1 MYYRR
6 KILLALLETFDGRM
20 EKIALQ
26 KLLFLFSQRQSKPAF
41 YFVPY
46 KFGCFSFQANA
57 DLGTLSK
64 YDLVKERG
72 KEWFSIAE
80 ESYRAAI
87 RPADQLLLDELKHKY
102 QKKSSQEILLETYR
116 KHPYYAINSQ
126 IAEKVLQEE
135 ELVAVMRQKPAPR
148 PPALL
153 TIGYEGKPL
162 EVYINTLILEGVKVL
177 CDVRKN
183 SFSMKYGFSKSQ
195 LKAACEGVGIQFF
208 HLPEVGIVP
217 EKRKALKTQADYD
230 RLFAAYREE
239 VLPQTLDTQ
248 QYIITLIEQYG
259 RVALTCFEADQCQCH
274 RTHLANAITQHQ
286 DFTYELLHL

>member
-6 KILLALLETFDGRM
+6 KILLALLETFDGHL

-26 KLLFLFSQRQSKPAF
+26 KLLFLLSQRQSKPAF
-41 YFVPY
+41 HFVPY

-57 DLGTLSK
+57 DLGTLGK
-64 YDLVKERG
+64 YGLVEENS
-72 KEWFSIAE
+72 KEWALTAD

-87 RPADQLLLDELKHKY
+87 RSSDQLLLDELKGCY
-102 QKKSSQEILLETYR
+102 QEKSSQDILLETYR
-116 KHPYYAINSQ
+116 EHSYYAINSQ
-126 IAEKVLQEE
+126 IAEKVLEEE
-135 ELVAVMRQKPAPR
+135 ELKAVARQKPTPR
-148 PPALL
+148 PSALL

-195 LKAACEGVGIQFF
+195 LKAACEGVGIQFL
-208 HLPEVGIVP
+208 HLPEVGIVS

-239 VLPQTLDTQ
+239 VLPQTLETQ
-248 QYIITLIEQYG
+248 QYILSLIEQHG
-259 RVALTCFEADQCQCH
+259 RVALTCFEADECQCH
-274 RTHLANAITQHQ
+274 RTHLAHAITKHQ
-286 DFTYELLHL
+286 DFTYELIHL

>member
-1 MYYRR
+1 
-6 KILLALLETFDGRM
+6 M
-20 EKIALQ
+20 EKITLQ
-26 KLLFLFSQRQSKPAF
+26 KLLFLFTQRQSKPAF
-41 YFVPY
+41 HFVPY

-57 DLGTLSK
+57 DLGTLGK
-64 YDLVKERG
+64 YDLVREREN
-72 KEWFSIAE
+72 EWSSIAE
-80 ESYRAAI
+80 ESYLSAI

-116 KHPYYAINSQ
+116 EYPYYAINSQ
-126 IAEKVLQEE
+126 IAEKVLEEE
-135 ELVAVMRQKPAPR
+135 ELKAVARQKPTPR

-195 LKAACEGVGIQFF
+195 LKAACEGVGIQFL
-208 HLPEVGIVP
+208 HLPEVGIVS

-239 VLPQTLDTQ
+239 VLPQTLETQ
-248 QYIITLIEQYG
+248 QYILSLIEQHG
-259 RVALTCFEADQCQCH
+259 RVALTCFEADECQCH
-274 RTHLANAITQHQ
+274 RTHLANAITQHE
-286 DFTYELLHL
+286 DFNYNLLHL